1 MAYIISVFDEWGL
14 DISSAKIQ
22 TIKHRAR
29 NLFLI
34 EKQGKL
40 CDNKEKI
47 IALLCG
53 KKEG

>member
-1 MAYIISVFDEWGL
+1 MAYMISIFDELGI
-14 DISSAKIQ
+14 DIASAKIQ

-34 EKQGKL
+34 EKHGKL

-47 IALLCG
+47 LALLCG
-53 KKEG
+53 K